1 MQVLAG
7 AGLRGCDGSSRLE
20 TISLCFGKGFPKSSC
35 SPGQGGAAVLC
46 EARMLPCLI
55 FGGCHLWFRIPGLED
70 AAQLANP
77 WQKPECLYWIIFYH
91 LWVCHHLKDLPL
103 LWQRQRSTD
112 TVPQSQGWFLRLRI
126 HVGSGNKN
134 GASQRM
140 LAPKMNRNW
149 PKLSWKKFWANV
161 NEPEIVVSWL
171 LWLRVKSQYASRDC
185 SQLYLSPVGIF

>member
-70 AAQLANP
+70 AARLANP
-77 WQKPECLYWIIFYH
+77 WHKPECLYWIVFYH
-91 LWVCHHLKDLPL
+91 LWVCHHLEDLPL
-103 LWQRQRSTD
+103 LWQRQRSSPRAD
-112 TVPQSQGWFLRLRI
+112 SW
-126 HVGSGNKN
+126 GSGSMWDLGIKMEPHRECLLPKWIGPNWAEKN
-134 GASQRM
+134 SEQM
-140 LAPKMNRNW
+140 WMSL
-149 PKLSWKKFWANV
+149 KLWCLGFCGSGWNPSMPAG
-161 NEPEIVVSWL
+161 IVL
-171 LWLRVKSQYASRDC
+171 NFICPLW
-185 SQLYLSPVGIF
+185 GFF